1 MIVKL
6 LADEYRTGE
15 EELGFAELRR
25 RTPGI
30 SKKMLSSTLRG
41 LEQDGL
47 VTRRVERTVPPHTHY
62 GLTSLGVSLDT
73 PLGEL
78 RHWAETHMAVID
90 DHARTWPGREG

>member
-1 MIVKL
+1 M
-6 LADEYRTGE
+6 
-15 EELGFAELRR
+15 
-25 RTPGI
+25 
-30 SKKMLSSTLRG
+30 
-41 LEQDGL
+41 
-47 VTRRVERTVPPHTHY
+47 TRRVERTVPPHTHY